1 MPIIICNYSLLAV
14 FASNIP
20 TAFLK
25 HKKSSR
31 DIKMPLIFV
40 FVLLWH
46 SEKVLPESVFMWFW
60 CVYTVEQREH
70 SYFGAG
76 RTAGAFCN
84 LTIKRQKH
92 LESSFKSNISV
103 IQVQAL
109 SLTSPFL
116 PPTHITSIHTET
128 QTARKHRGT
137 CWVPL
142 SCLWPLTCLCDK

>member
-1 MPIIICNYSLLAV
+1 MFGELISICADNYLQLFVNSSLAV

-20 TAFLK
+20 TAFPK

-46 SEKVLPESVFMWFW
+46 SEKVLPESVFMWFR
-60 CVYTVEQREH
+60 CVYTVEQQER

-92 LESSFKSNISV
+92 LESSFKSNVSV

-109 SLTSPFL
+109 FLSLPLFFH
-116 PPTHITSIHTET
+116 PHT
-128 QTARKHRGT
+128 
-137 CWVPL
+137 
-142 SCLWPLTCLCDK
+142 